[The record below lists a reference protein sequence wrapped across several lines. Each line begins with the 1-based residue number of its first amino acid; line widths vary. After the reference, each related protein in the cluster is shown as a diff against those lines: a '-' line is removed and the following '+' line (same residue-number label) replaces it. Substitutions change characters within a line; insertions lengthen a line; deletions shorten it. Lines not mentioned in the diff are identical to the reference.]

1 MFRTLFKRKCGNSD
15 FLARRDDV
23 RCEKSFAYKNRCL
36 NVRSAT
42 ANKKKNRNANEKR
55 STKSINSTD
64 FCHVVSPK
72 ANRSACSYEN
82 DVRSNSKAG
91 ISKKL
96 ISFDSDE
103 LIAACKRRVFF
114 FIYHNLSLTLVHKQ
128 WTKSSLLII
137 TYLTETAKSG

>member
-1 MFRTLFKRKCGNSD
+1 MRYDRTLNHVLILRTLFKRKCGSSD

-23 RCEKSFAYKNRCL
+23 RCEKSFAYKNLCL

-55 STKSINSTD
+55 STKSMNSTV
-64 FCHVVSPK
+64 FCHVVSPN
-72 ANRSACSYEN
+72 ANRNACSYEN
-82 DVRSNSKAG
+82 DVCSNSNAG

-103 LIAACKRRVFF
+103 SITAWW
-114 FIYHNLSLTLVHKQ
+114 NLK
-128 WTKSSLLII
+128 K
-137 TYLTETAKSG
+137 K